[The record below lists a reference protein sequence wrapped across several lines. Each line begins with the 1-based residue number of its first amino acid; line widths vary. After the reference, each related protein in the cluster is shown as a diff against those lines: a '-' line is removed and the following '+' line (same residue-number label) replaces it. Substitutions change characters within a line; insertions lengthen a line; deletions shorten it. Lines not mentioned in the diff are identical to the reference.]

1 MDHQQLIA
9 KYHILTHKAGNKK
22 KAFNVLAKE
31 LNIDVSK
38 NACPKKQQE
47 QSEQKSESN
56 ETNKTSIEIKQVDI
70 NNDKNAY
77 IIEQQLQTPINAN
90 VCIPKQLEQ
99 NLQSNESDISNT
111 KENIQ
116 TIFTFILNESSEKE
130 QIKGLICKFND
141 IFENMDTLLIDNNS
155 GDTIEIIKN
164 EFNTYK
170 ISEIINID
178 DINN

>member
-9 KYHILTHKAGNKK
+9 KYHILKQKSGNK
-22 KAFNVLAKE
+22 KAFNTLAKE
-31 LNIDVSK
+31 LNIDISK
-38 NACPKKQQE
+38 NACIKQQE

-56 ETNKTSIEIKQVDI
+56 ENNKTSIEIKQVDI

-77 IIEQQLQTPINAN
+77 ITGQQLQTPINAN
-90 VCIPKQLEQ
+90 VCMPKQLEQ
-99 NLQSNESDISNT
+99 NLQLNESDISNT